1 MASTSRYILAIAAAA
16 IAALAF
22 CGCSAGTPS
31 GGSSSEPVA
40 EPTSGPVATS
50 EPVSEPAPTS
60 EPVTEPAPT
69 SEPVTEPA
77 PAPEPEP
84 EPVPI
89 DETTTD
95 QMWRE
100 SFHSAELPVVIFDDL
115 PILIANGYVIDSGYS
130 NELQNG
136 RFYRVVADVDFLYGG
151 IAGYDGYPEVKNVY
165 SVKEVS
171 PDELDIPTLDERG
184 AGLLRIGDYAEGDYL
199 LYAFGDVAV
208 LSDGKWIYRYDK
220 IKGRDDGSVLCY
232 RNGADEGAIEKG
244 IANGIY
250 CTEDYFLVP
259 PKSDQE

>member
-16 IAALAF
+16 IVALAF

-40 EPTSGPVATS
+40 ELTS
-50 EPVSEPAPTS
+50 ESVAEPAPTS
-60 EPVTEPAPT
+60 EPVSEPVPT
-69 SEPVTEPA
+69 SEPVVEPV
-77 PAPEPEP
+77 PTSGPVTEP

-100 SFHSAELPVVIFDDL
+100 SFHSADLPVVIFDDL
-115 PILIANGYVIDSGYS
+115 PILIENGYVIDSGYG

-232 RNGADEGAIEKG
+232 RNGADEGAIEAS
-244 IANGIY
+244 IASGVY